1 MLKKIIFFLVFTYFL
16 INEIYGNSPSLV
28 SLEDRVK
35 HLEKKIVEL
44 ELKIDKKN
52 HNIKWKDLKRG
63 LSKIKI
69 QSSFGRPDRKGKFSN
84 GDELWGFQNYTLKF
98 DKNGNLKNWSKPFV
112 N

>member
-16 INEIYGNSPSLV
+16 INEIYGNDPSLV
-28 SLEDRVK
+28 ILENRVE
-35 HLEKKIVEL
+35 HLEKKILEL

-52 HNIKWKDLKRG
+52 YNIIFKDLKRG
-63 LSKIKI
+63 LSKTKI
-69 QSSFGRPDRKGKFSN
+69 QSNFGQPDRIGKFSN

>member
-16 INEIYGNSPSLV
+16 INEIYGNNTSLV

-35 HLEKKIVEL
+35 HLEEKIVEL

-84 GDELWGFQNYTLKF
+84 GDELWGF
-98 DKNGNLKNWSKPFV
+98 
-112 N
+112 

>member
-1 MLKKIIFFLVFTYFL
+1 MLKKITFFLVFTHFL
-16 INEIYGNSPSLV
+16 INGINANNVSV
-28 SLEDRVK
+28 ASLEDRVK

-84 GDELWGFQNYTLKF
+84 GDELWGFQNYILKF
-98 DKNGNLKNWSKPFV
+98 DKNGKLKNWSKPFA

>member
-16 INEIYGNSPSLV
+16 INEIYGNNTSLV

-98 DKNGNLKNWSKPFV
+98 DKNGTLKNWSMPFA

>member
-1 MLKKIIFFLVFTYFL
+1 MLKKIIFFLVFTHFL
-16 INEIYGNSPSLV
+16 INVIYANNVSLV

-98 DKNGNLKNWSKPFV
+98 DKNGKLKNWSKPFV

>member
-1 MLKKIIFFLVFTYFL
+1 MLKKIISFLVFIHFL
-16 INEIYGNSPSLV
+16 INGTYGNNSSLI

-35 HLEKKIVEL
+35 HLEEKIVQL

-52 HNIKWKDLKRG
+52 YNIKWKDLKRG

-69 QSSFGRPDRKGKFSN
+69 QSSFGQPDRKGKFSN
-84 GDELWGFQNYTLKF
+84 GDELWGFRNYTLKF

>member
-1 MLKKIIFFLVFTYFL
+1 MIKNIIFILVFTYFL
-16 INEIYGNSPSLV
+16 INEIYGNNSSLL

-52 HNIKWKDLKRG
+52 YNVKWKYLKKG

-69 QSSFGRPDRKGKFSN
+69 QSSFGQPDRKGKFSN

-98 DKNGNLKNWSKPFV
+98 DKNGNLKNWSRPFA

>member
-16 INEIYGNSPSLV
+16 INEIYGNHSSPV

-35 HLEKKIVEL
+35 YLEKKIVEL
-44 ELKIDKKN
+44 ELEIDKKN
-52 HNIKWKDLKRG
+52 HNIKWKDLRRG

-98 DKNGNLKNWSKPFV
+98 DKNGKLKNWSKPFV

>member
-1 MLKKIIFFLVFTYFL
+1 MLKKIIFFLVVTHFL
-16 INEIYGNSPSLV
+16 INGIYANNVSLV
-28 SLEDRVK
+28 SLEERVK
-35 HLEKKIVEL
+35 HLEEKIVEL

-52 HNIKWKDLKRG
+52 YNIKWKDLKRG

-69 QSSFGRPDRKGKFSN
+69 QSSFGQPDRKGKFSN

>member
-1 MLKKIIFFLVFTYFL
+1 MLKKIIFFLVFINFL
-16 INEIYGNSPSLV
+16 INGIYGNNASLE

-52 HNIKWKDLKRG
+52 YNIKWKDLKRG

-69 QSSFGRPDRKGKFSN
+69 QSSFGQPDRKGKFSN